1 MDNTKTKKDEFDT
14 SAPNGQAGIRAT
26 LNKMGFSDSK
36 IGYDD
41 TSGTVTLN
49 GKNLMKPSYMDEDA
63 GRSYAP
69 VSEIQ
74 KSVVNLFKDSSNP
87 IVRVSDAY
95 AARAGRLGLS
105 ADSLTY
111 GNGTVMIG
119 GKPLDTLYIDD
130 EGKAWAWQD
139 DVDSLVSSLAG
150 KSGVHSP
157 NQILDRYDD
166 EYLEEFLDRLES
178 VYARKDFSYDPDDD
192 PVYAA
197 YKQKYLAEG
206 DRASKNAIAD
216 YSALTGGYTNS
227 TAMTAGAQAQQYYAS
242 KLSDMIP
249 QLASDAYTRYKDK
262 NQTNLDVAEL
272 LLNAYDTAYGNAA
285 DANDKT
291 LVNVNSSASSSAK
304 RDQSAFER
312 DLTLKEFERDEILD
326 RQLYDT
332 RESENYWNGIFNGQK
347 SEMNIVD
354 RNSKILDN
362 EQKQIYNELY
372 QRLIE
377 SEISKNN
384 SASAKSTAEA
394 RAKYGY

>member
-1 MDNTKTKKDEFDT
+1 MDNTKTKKDEYESSVPD
-14 SAPNGQAGIRAT
+14 GQAGIRAT

-41 TSGTVTLN
+41 ANGTVTLN
-49 GKNLMKPSYMDEDA
+49 GKTLMKPSYMDKDA

-139 DVDSLVSSLAG
+139 DVDNLVSSLAG
-150 KSGVHSP
+150 KSGVRSP

-166 EYLEEFLDRLES
+166 EYLEEVLDRLES
-178 VYARKDFSYDPDDD
+178 VYTRKDFSYDPDDD
-192 PVYAA
+192 PVYSA
-197 YKQKYLAEG
+197 YKQKYLTEG

-227 TAMTAGAQAQQYYAS
+227 AAMTAGAQAQQYYAS

-262 NQTNLDVAEL
+262 NQTNLDVAAL

-291 LVNVNSSASSSAK
+291 LANANSSATSAAK
-304 RDQSAFER
+304 RDQDAFEK
-312 DLTLKEFERDEILD
+312 DLTLREFERDEMLD

-332 RESENYWNGIFNGQK
+332 RKSENYWNEILNSQK

-354 RNSKILDN
+354 RNSKVLDN

-372 QRLIE
+372 RRLIE

>member
-1 MDNTKTKKDEFDT
+1 MDNTKTKKDEYESSVPD
-14 SAPNGQAGIRAT
+14 SQAGIRAT

-87 IVRVSDAY
+87 VVRVSDAY

-130 EGKAWAWQD
+130 EGKAWAWQN

-150 KSGVHSP
+150 KSGVRSP

-178 VYARKDFSYDPDDD
+178 VYTRKDFSYDPDDD

-197 YKQKYLAEG
+197 YKQKYLTEG

-227 TAMTAGAQAQQYYAS
+227 AAMTAGAQAQQYYAS

-262 NQTNLDVAEL
+262 NQTNLDVAAL
-272 LLNAYDTAYGNAA
+272 LLNAYDAAYGNAA
-285 DANDKT
+285 DANAKT
-291 LVNVNSSASSSAK
+291 LENVNSSAASAAK
-304 RDQSAFER
+304 RDQDAFEK
-312 DLTLKEFERDEILD
+312 DLTLREFERNEMLD

-332 RESENYWNGIFNGQK
+332 RKSENHWKEILNSQK

-354 RNSKILDN
+354 RNSKVLDN

-372 QRLIE
+372 RRLIE

>member
-1 MDNTKTKKDEFDT
+1 MDNTKTKKDEYESSVPD
-14 SAPNGQAGIRAT
+14 GQAGIRAT

-41 TSGTVTLN
+41 ANGTVTLN
-49 GKNLMKPSYMDEDA
+49 GKTLMKPSYMDKDA

-130 EGKAWAWQD
+130 EGKAWAWQN
-139 DVDSLVSSLAG
+139 DVDNLVSSLAG
-150 KSGVHSP
+150 KSGVRSP

-166 EYLEEFLDRLES
+166 EYLEEALDRLES
-178 VYARKDFSYDPDDD
+178 VYTRKDFSYDPDDD

-197 YKQKYLAEG
+197 YKQKYLTEG

-227 TAMTAGAQAQQYYAS
+227 AAMTAGAQAQQYYAS
-242 KLSDMIP
+242 TLSDMIP

-262 NQTNLDVAEL
+262 NQTNLDVAAL
-272 LLNAYDTAYGNAA
+272 LLNAYDAAYGNAA

-291 LVNVNSSASSSAK
+291 LENANSSAASAAN
-304 RDQSAFER
+304 RDQDAFEK
-312 DLTLKEFERDEILD
+312 DLTLREFERDEMLD

-332 RESENYWNGIFNGQK
+332 RKSENYWNEILNSQK

-354 RNSKILDN
+354 RNSKVLDN

-372 QRLIE
+372 RRLIE